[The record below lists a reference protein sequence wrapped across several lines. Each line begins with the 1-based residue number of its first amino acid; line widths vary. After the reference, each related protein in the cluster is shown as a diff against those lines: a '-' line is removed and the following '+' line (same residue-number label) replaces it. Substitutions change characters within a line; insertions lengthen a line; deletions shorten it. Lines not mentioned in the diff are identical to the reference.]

1 MSLTSR
7 HAHPPKKKLDV
18 GFDVHHGWDSVM
30 AFPVYAFYSLPLG
43 AMGLVIGEVWTKANG
58 FCLLTCLPLPME
70 VYAQFSVFIFT
81 IAWKHE
87 SWWSKRI
94 SVSTRPVLTVQLATL
109 SHVWSYQAWEPWNP

>member
-7 HAHPPKKKLDV
+7 LAHPKKIDV

-43 AMGLVIGEVWTKANG
+43 AMGLVIEEVWIKANG

-70 VYAQFSVFIFT
+70 MYAQFSVFIFT
-81 IAWKHE
+81 IARKYDT
-87 SWWSKRI
+87 WWSNPPKRT
-94 SVSTRPVLTVQLATL
+94 SASTRPVPPRNSFPSLVLPGL
-109 SHVWSYQAWEPWNP
+109 